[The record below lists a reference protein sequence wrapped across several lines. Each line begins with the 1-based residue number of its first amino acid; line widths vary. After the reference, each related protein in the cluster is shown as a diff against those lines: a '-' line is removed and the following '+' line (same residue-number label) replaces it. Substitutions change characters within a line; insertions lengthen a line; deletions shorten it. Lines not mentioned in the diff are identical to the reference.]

1 MAAFNNLDSLK
12 TWFMDNG
19 RGDTPAPYWTLYTGD
34 YGANEK
40 IAKFNDRVQDMSAS
54 FDMLARTIMDLNN
67 PVGVRFRIAQGVKPR
82 DNMPVAQV
90 HVQLF
95 NQTGGQQLPAVAG
108 IAGLADGYVSKA
120 DLSEAVAKAV
130 SVEKEKWEM
139 KAQINRLEE
148 QINNPTDSMD
158 KIVAF
163 LEKFAE
169 SPVGTMLIARVAG
182 IPLGDIPAAVAGP
195 HHDGGHTGAA
205 NDEEQLNNDLD
216 ILEETTGLT
225 ATELVKRLRVFA
237 VSNPEMAKTLL
248 RQV

>member
-1 MAAFNNLDSLK
+1 
-12 TWFMDNG
+12 
-19 RGDTPAPYWTLYTGD
+19 
-34 YGANEK
+34 
-40 IAKFNDRVQDMSAS
+40 
-54 FDMLARTIMDLNN
+54 
-67 PVGVRFRIAQGVKPR
+67 
-82 DNMPVAQV
+82 MPVAQV

-95 NQTGGQQLPAVAG
+95 NQTGGQQLPSVAG

-148 QINNPTDSMD
+148 QINNPADGMD

-182 IPLGDIPAAVAGP
+182 IPLGDIPAVSG
-195 HHDGGHTGAA
+195 HGHDNGSAGAA
-205 NDEEQLNNDLD
+205 NDEEQLNSDLD

-225 ATELVKRLRVFA
+225 ATELVKRLRIFA
-237 VSNPEMAKTLL
+237 VGNPEMAKTLL